1 MKPGPAMAG
10 FFLRDAAFRSSGD
23 AKAELAAFFAFF
35 RPELRHCAKEAQS
48 ERGDLIEP
56 GAVQSSMQHAQSL
69 LAHTRNWLKQHR
81 PDLAPK

>member
-1 MKPGPAMAG
+1 VRKK
-10 FFLRDAAFRSSGD
+10 RN
-23 AKAELAAFFAFF
+23 
-35 RPELRHCAKEAQS
+35 QS
-48 ERGDLIEP
+48 DYSGDLIEP